1 MTARGGAPA
10 TPLPGRGPAL
20 STIYLGSRHNA
31 LPRCARTDRVHARGP
46 VCAPLPGPAPLVCP
60 VFYISAHCAVKGT
73 GRHSAPP
80 VARGRPSGFVP
91 SELASADDC
100 ARDASQRRDQ
110 RWATPRRRW
119 AWIAAWCERHVDRR
133 LAGSRGARPS
143 VSSTM
148 WWTLSAIAPHSLPS
162 SSRNWQSGCS
172 VSWARRLIFQRLAAV
187 EGVEGRAV
195 GLAGRGGSPG

>member
-100 ARDASQRRDQ
+100 ARDASQRTRSALGDAAAALGVDH
-110 RWATPRRRW
+110 RVARAARRQEVGR
-119 AWIAAWCERHVDRR
+119 V
-133 LAGSRGARPS
+133 RGAPPS

-148 WWTLSAIAPHSLPS
+148 WWTLSAIAPHSLPF

-172 VSWARRLIFQRLAAV
+172 VSWARRLIFQRL
-187 EGVEGRAV
+187 
-195 GLAGRGGSPG
+195 LP